1 MRTLVPGV
9 GNPLLS
15 GDGVGLR
22 VLKAWPPDARSD

>member
-22 VLKAWPPDARSD
+22 VLKAWPSDARSD